1 MLPRP
6 LVSLW
11 VAVLAISPLA
21 AQERPKSSST
31 LITAEDIERA
41 HVNNAFEAVQLLR
54 PRWLRVREV
63 LTLPGSGETGNDM
76 QMQQIHVYID
86 ERDKGD
92 VEFLR
97 TIPSEAIF
105 TLRYMSTN
113 EAGARFGPSSG
124 PGIVVTF
131 KH

>member
-1 MLPRP
+1 MHPRP
-6 LVSLW
+6 LVSLC
-11 VAVLAISPLA
+11 VAVLVISPLA
-21 AQERPKSSST
+21 AQEKPKSSSN
-31 LITAEDIERA
+31 LITAEEIARA

-63 LTLPGSGETGNDM
+63 LTLPGSVEGDNM

-97 TIPSEAIF
+97 TIPAETIF

-113 EAGARFGPSSG
+113 EVGARYGPSSG
-124 PGIVVTF
+124 PGIIVAF
-131 KH
+131 KR

>member
-6 LVSLW
+6 LVSLC
-11 VAVLAISPLA
+11 VAVLVISPLA
-21 AQERPKSSST
+21 AQEKPKSSSN
-31 LITAEDIERA
+31 LITAEEIERA

-63 LTLPGSGETGNDM
+63 LTLPGSVEGDNM

-97 TIPSEAIF
+97 TIPAETIF

-113 EAGARFGPSSG
+113 EVGARYGPSSG
-124 PGIVVTF
+124 PGIIVAF
-131 KH
+131 KR

>member
-1 MLPRP
+1 MLSRP
-6 LVSLW
+6 LVPLC
-11 VAVLAISPLA
+11 VAMLAMSPLA
-21 AQERPKSSST
+21 AQDKPKSSSN
-31 LITAEDIERA
+31 LITAEEIERA
-41 HVNNAFEAVQLLR
+41 HVNNGLEAVQLLR

-97 TIPSEAIF
+97 TIPAETIF
-105 TLRYMSTN
+105 TLRFMSTN
-113 EAGARFGPSSG
+113 EVGARYGPSSG
-124 PGIVVTF
+124 PGIIVTF

>member
-1 MLPRP
+1 MLSRP
-6 LVSLW
+6 LVPLC
-11 VAVLAISPLA
+11 VAMLAISPLA
-21 AQERPKSSST
+21 AQEKPKSSSN
-31 LITAEDIERA
+31 LITAEEIERA

-63 LTLPGSGETGNDM
+63 LSLPGSGEGDNM

-97 TIPSEAIF
+97 TIPVETIY

-113 EAGARFGPSSG
+113 EVGARYGPSSG

-131 KH
+131 KR